1 MSVVKAGD
9 TAGCLPVESAQPP
22 LGGCGFGYGH
32 FPAKQTGS
40 ERGRDLSKVAQLRRG
55 GVGVGKRRETPL
67 WKHLKVSSS
76 PRVPGTI
83 LSLFLRHLFVQLVFP
98 FIWQAFAEHLLGT
111 RPDAGA
117 GDVVTKTEVTIYG
130 GRQTLSVQ

>member
-55 GVGVGKRRETPL
+55 GSWGRKEKGDSPVETLKGVLLPQSPWNHFVLVSETFICP
-67 WKHLKVSSS
+67 VSFS
-76 PRVPGTI
+76 
-83 LSLFLRHLFVQLVFP
+83 
-98 FIWQAFAEHLLGT
+98 
-111 RPDAGA
+111 
-117 GDVVTKTEVTIYG
+117 IY
-130 GRQTLSVQ
+130 LASIC